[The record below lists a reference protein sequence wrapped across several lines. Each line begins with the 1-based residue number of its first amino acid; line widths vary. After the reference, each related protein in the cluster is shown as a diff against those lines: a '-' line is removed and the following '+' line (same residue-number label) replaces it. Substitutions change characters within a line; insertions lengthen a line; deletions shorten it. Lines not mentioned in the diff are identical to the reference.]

1 MADEERKPDSDSKS
15 QKEGEDTE
23 DSPKGSLK
31 KLIVIGVVVLLLGGG
46 GFAGWKFFLA
56 KDSSSEADKAT
67 AGTEKAPKV
76 DIDKPG
82 YMYEMKPF
90 IVNLVGH
97 RGQRYLKT
105 KIIFEIDLVKDIQK
119 ELSERTPELR
129 DAMLLL
135 LSSKSFE
142 DVNNFEGKIQL
153 RNELIVRINQVLRG
167 GDIRGLYF
175 TEFVVQ

>member
-1 MADEERKPDSDSKS
+1 MADEDKKPDSDSKS
-15 QKEGEDTE
+15 SKEGEDTE
-23 DSPKGSLK
+23 AAPKGSLK
-31 KLIVIGVVVLLLGGG
+31 KLIIIGVVVLLLGGG

-56 KDSSSEADKAT
+56 KDSSSEGDKAT
-67 AGTEKAPKV
+67 AATEIAPKAEE
-76 DIDKPG
+76 DKPG
-82 YMYEMKPF
+82 LMYAMKPF

-105 KIIFEIDLVKDIQK
+105 KIIFELDLVKDIQK

-129 DAMLLL
+129 DAMLML

-142 DVNNFEGKIQL
+142 EVNNFEGKIQL
-153 RNELIVRINQVLRG
+153 RNELIVRINQVLRSG
-167 GDIRGLYF
+167 GIRGLYF